1 MRSLRHLGNH
11 LRVMRM
17 RMTKPPITR
26 IEVLEYSYRFTT
38 ILRLNRGLKT
48 GFQFSLW

>member
-1 MRSLRHLGNH
+1 MQSLRHLSNRS
-11 LRVMRM
+11 RVMHM

-38 ILRLNRGLKT
+38 ILD
-48 GFQFSLW
+48 